1 MKSIISTT
9 FFLLS
14 IFSAF
19 GMQLQQ
25 SQNVTK
31 DISDLGKR
39 YSELGRFS
47 GSILV
52 EEDGEIIYHNFF
64 GKADYGSKEPFLKNT
79 VFSLGTF
86 TNLILND
93 TNEQQD
99 TEVDSASMEKVAQ
112 KGIVTLIEI
121 LNLQNTFLQTEAPAN
136 AATGYVHTPGP
147 NGVKTTPVPQEKELQ
162 LWTNATDLQKLIAT
176 VAVKDLVQDGYS
188 EKGGF
193 SYAIKKIGDR
203 TVIVLSNRRHPVA
216 AEMAEGI
223 NAILEGN
230 EYRLPLARKEV
241 KVEPALLTEYAG
253 SYRMNPNMQIKIEAS
268 NDSLF
273 VHMGPQK
280 VHLKPQSFNQFFMEE
295 GDSAIRFIR
304 DNNGKVTS
312 AELLDGFL
320 SGTRIE
326 KVN

>member
-1 MKSIISTT
+1 MKFILSTT

-25 SQNVTK
+25 SQDVTK
-31 DISDLGKR
+31 EISELGQR
-39 YSELGRFS
+39 YSELERFS

-64 GKADYGSKEPFLKNT
+64 GKADYGSKRPFSKNT
-79 VFSLGTF
+79 VFSLGAF

-93 TNEQQD
+93 TDEQQD
-99 TEVDSASMEKVAQ
+99 PEVDSASMEKVAQ
-112 KGIVTLIEI
+112 KGILALIEQ
-121 LNLQNTFLQTEAPAN
+121 LNLQNTFLQTEAPVN
-136 AATGYVHTPGP
+136 AAIGYVHTIGP
-147 NGVKTTPVPQEKELQ
+147 NGIETTPVAQKKELQ
-162 LWTNATDLQKLIAT
+162 LWTNTTDLQKLIAA
-176 VAVKDLVQDGYS
+176 VAEKDLVQDGYS

-193 SYAIKKIGDR
+193 SYGINKNGNR
-203 TVIVLSNRRHPVA
+203 TVIILSNRRHPVA

-223 NAILEGN
+223 NAILEGK

-241 KVEPALLTEYAG
+241 KVEPALLREYAG
-253 SYRMNPNMQIKIEAS
+253 GYRMNPNMQIKIEAS

-280 VHLKPQSFNQFFMEE
+280 VQLKPQSSNQFFMEE

-304 DNNGKVTS
+304 DSDGKVTS

-326 KVN
+326 KID